1 MAKLKKELIMH
12 SEGDRD
18 TMMKIVIEVNVNADG
33 MFTTTLS
40 KEDAAMFES
49 YGIKLKNNRAQRP
62 GFFMSDTMAGLC
74 SNICDIMRQCLEY
87 KVVSETPVLKYYI
100 KTYCSYCL
108 NNQTGDIAPNGKSQ
122 YVGDGGYR
130 WIEGT
135 SKETFFSDKDFGIK
149 VYVRPY
155 MKRVVEYGNGKQKIF
170 YDYKQEWGEGTYME
184 WLNNLSGMRSASNIE
199 SLQEIEGTEENAR
212 FFVNIVKQI
221 CRINEQIGEI
231 IKNDKLE
238 QLIQSTLKLEDHI
251 NLYERTT
258 D

>member
-1 MAKLKKELIMH
+1 
-12 SEGDRD
+12 
-18 TMMKIVIEVNVNADG
+18 MKVVLDVNVNADG

-40 KEDAAMFES
+40 KEDAAIFES
-49 YGIKLKNNRAQRP
+49 YGIELKNNKANRA
-62 GFFMSDTMAGLC
+62 GFFKNETLAGLC
-74 SNICDIMRQCLEY
+74 YEIREIMKLCLEY

-108 NNQTGDIAPNGKSQ
+108 NNQTGDIAPNGKAQ
-122 YVGDGGYR
+122 YVGDGGYK

-135 SKETFFSDKDFGIK
+135 SNDPFYTDRDFGIK

-155 MKRVVEYGNGKQKIF
+155 MKRVVEYGNGNQKTF
-170 YDYKQEWGEGTYME
+170 YDYRYKWEEDSYME
-184 WLNNLSGMRSASNIE
+184 WLNNLSGMKSKWGDE

-212 FFVNIVKQI
+212 FFVNIIKQI

-238 QLIQSTLKLEDHI
+238 QLIQNTLKLEKI
-251 NLYERTT
+251 I
-258 D
+258 